1 MKKTHSSKTFTHIIL
16 WTSLL
21 FFIVAI
27 IWANYAI
34 LDEVT
39 TGQGKVIPSSEVQVI
54 QNLEGGIIQNI
65 FVKEGQIVKK
75 DQILMQIDN
84 TRFMASYAEAEK
96 KIDALEIEIIRL
108 NAEISDTKPVFPD
121 KFIKTYPHLV
131 QDQLSLYESRMRELN
146 QLKKSLELAQ
156 KELDLTRPLLK
167 GGSVSEVEVI
177 RLERSVSEIKGNIEK
192 FKSEELDKLNKART
206 ELFALI
212 EANKADKD
220 RLTRT
225 TVRSPV
231 YGIVKQIK
239 TTTIGGVV
247 QPGSDLLEIVPLD
260 DTLLIEAKIRPS
272 DIGFI
277 HPGQKAMVKITAYDF
292 SIYGG
297 LEGVVEHIS
306 ADTIIDEKTDKK
318 EESYYIVKV
327 RTDKNYLGTE
337 KKPLPII
344 PVMQATVDI
353 LTGQKSVLQYLLKP
367 IIKAKQSALRER

>member
-108 NAEISDTKPVFPD
+108 NAEVSDTKPVFPD

-206 ELFALI
+206 ELFALV

-327 RTDKNYLGTE
+327 RTEKNYLGTE

-344 PVMQATVDI
+344 PGMQATVDI

-367 IIKAKQSALRER
+367 ILKAKQSALRER

>member
-96 KIDALEIEIIRL
+96 KIDALEIEVIRL
-108 NAEISDTKPVFPD
+108 NAQISKTKPVFPE
-121 KFIKTYPHLV
+121 KFTKSYPRLV

-146 QLKKSLELAQ
+146 QLEIALELAQ
-156 KELDLTRPLLK
+156 KELNLTRPLLK

-177 RLERSVSEIKGNIEK
+177 RLERTVSEIKGNIEK

-206 ELFALI
+206 ELFALV

-277 HPGQKAMVKITAYDF
+277 HPGQKAIVKITAYDF

-327 RTDKNYLGTE
+327 RTEKNYLGTE

-344 PVMQATVDI
+344 PGMQATVDI

>member
-108 NAEISDTKPVFPD
+108 NAEISDTIPVFPD

-344 PVMQATVDI
+344 PGMQATVDI

>member
-1 MKKTHSSKTFTHIIL
+1 MKKTHSSKIFTHVIL
-16 WTSLL
+16 WASLL
-21 FFIVAI
+21 FFIAAI

-84 TRFMASYAEAEK
+84 TRFMSSYAEAEK
-96 KIDALEIEIIRL
+96 KFDALEIEIIRL
-108 NAEISDTKPVFPD
+108 NAEISNTKPVFPE
-121 KFIKTYPHLV
+121 KFTKTYPHLV

-146 QLKKSLELAQ
+146 QLEKSLELAQ
-156 KELDLTRPLLK
+156 KELNLTRPLLK
-167 GGSVSEVEVI
+167 GGSVSEVEII
-177 RLERSVSEIKGNIEK
+177 RLERTVSEIKGNIEK
-192 FKSEELDKLNKART
+192 FKSEELDRLNKARS

-239 TTTIGGVV
+239 MKTIGGVV

-297 LEGVVEHIS
+297 LDGVVEHIS

-327 RTDKNYLGTE
+327 RTEKNYLGTE
-337 KKPLPII
+337 KNPLPII
-344 PVMQATVDI
+344 PGMQATVDI
-353 LTGQKSVLQYLLKP
+353 LTGHKSVLQYLLKP
-367 IIKAKQSALRER
+367 ILKAKQSALRER

>member
-108 NAEISDTKPVFPD
+108 NAEISDTKHVFPD

-206 ELFALI
+206 ELFALV

-327 RTDKNYLGTE
+327 RTEKNYLGTE

-344 PVMQATVDI
+344 PGMQATVDI

-367 IIKAKQSALRER
+367 ILKAKQSALRER

>member
-1 MKKTHSSKTFTHIIL
+1 MKKTHSSKAFTHIIL

-96 KIDALEIEIIRL
+96 KIDALEIEIIRI
-108 NAEISDTKPVFPD
+108 NAEISNTKPVFPE
-121 KFIKTYPHLV
+121 KYTKIYPHLV
-131 QDQLSLYESRMRELN
+131 QDQLSLYESRMRELK
-146 QLKKSLELAQ
+146 QLETSLELAQ
-156 KELDLTRPLLK
+156 KELNLTRPLLK
-167 GGSVSEVEVI
+167 GGSVSEVEII
-177 RLERSVSEIKGNIEK
+177 RLERSVSEIKGSIEK
-192 FKSEELDKLNKART
+192 FKSEELDRLNKARS

-239 TTTIGGVV
+239 TNTIGGVV

-297 LEGVVEHIS
+297 LEGIVEHIS
-306 ADTIIDEKTDKK
+306 ADTIIDEQTDKK

-337 KKPLPII
+337 KNPLPII
-344 PVMQATVDI
+344 PGMQATVDI

>member
-1 MKKTHSSKTFTHIIL
+1 MKNTHKARTFTHIIL
-16 WTSLL
+16 WTSAL
-21 FFIVAI
+21 FIMVAI

-39 TGQGKVIPSSEVQVI
+39 TGQGKVIPSSEIQII
-54 QNLEGGIIQNI
+54 QNLEGGIIKNI
-65 FVKEGQIVKK
+65 LVKEGEIVKK

-84 TRFMASYAEAEK
+84 TRFMSSYDEAMK
-96 KIDALEIEIIRL
+96 KIDVLELEIIRI
-108 NAEISDTKPVFPD
+108 NAELSKTPPVFPEEL
-121 KFIKTYPHLV
+121 IKSQPNLV
-131 QDQLSLYESRMRELN
+131 KDQQSLYESRSRELN
-146 QLKKSLELAQ
+146 QLQVSLDLAQ

-167 GGSVSEVEVI
+167 NGSVSEVEVI
-177 RLERSVSEIKGNIEK
+177 RLDRTVNEIKGNIDK
-192 FKSEELDKLNKART
+192 FKSDELDKLNKARGD
-206 ELFALI
+206 LSALT

-231 YGIVKQIK
+231 YGIIKQIK

-247 QPGSDLLEIVPLD
+247 QPGSDIVEVVPLD

-297 LEGVVEHIS
+297 LEGEVTQIS
-306 ADTIIDEKTDKK
+306 ADTIIDETDKK
-318 EESYYIVKV
+318 NESFYVIRV
-327 RTDKNYLGTE
+327 RTNKNHLGIDS
-337 KKPLPII
+337 KPLPII
-344 PVMQATVDI
+344 PGMLATVDI
-353 LTGQKSVLQYLLKP
+353 LTGEKSVLAYILKP
-367 IIKAKQSALRER
+367 ILKAKQSALRER

>member
-1 MKKTHSSKTFTHIIL
+1 MSKTHKSRAFTHIIL
-16 WTSLL
+16 WTSA
-21 FFIVAI
+21 FFILVAI
-27 IWANYAI
+27 VWANYAI

-39 TGQGKVIPSSEVQVI
+39 TGEGKVIPSSEIQVI
-54 QNLEGGIIQNI
+54 QNLEGGIVQQIY
-65 FVKEGQIVKK
+65 VKEGEIVKK

-84 TRFMASYAEAEK
+84 TRFMSSYAEAEK
-96 KIDALEIEIIRL
+96 KIDSLELEIIRI
-108 NAEISDTKPVFPD
+108 NAEINQTQPDFPEEL
-121 KFIKTYPHLV
+121 KKNYPNLV
-131 QDQLSLYESRMRELN
+131 KDQQSLYESRMRELV
-146 QLKKSLELAQ
+146 QLTKSLELAQ
-156 KELDLTRPLLK
+156 KELDMTRPLLK
-167 GGSVSEVEVI
+167 NGSVSEVEVI
-177 RLERSVSEIKGNIEK
+177 RLDRTVNEIKGNIDK
-192 FKSEELDKLNKART
+192 FKSDELDKLNKARG
-206 ELFALI
+206 ELSALV

-231 YGIVKQIK
+231 YGIIKQIK

-247 QPGSDLLEIVPLD
+247 QPGSDIIEVVPLD

-297 LEGVVEHIS
+297 LEGEVEQIS
-306 ADTIIDEKTDKK
+306 ADTIIDENDKK
-318 EESYYIVKV
+318 NESYYVIRV
-327 RTDKNYLGTE
+327 RTYKNHLGTNQ
-337 KKPLPII
+337 KPLPII
-344 PVMQATVDI
+344 PGMMATVDI

>member
-206 ELFALI
+206 ELFALV

-327 RTDKNYLGTE
+327 RTEKNYLGTE

-344 PVMQATVDI
+344 PGMQATVDI

-367 IIKAKQSALRER
+367 ILKAKQSALRER

>member
-96 KIDALEIEIIRL
+96 KIDALEIEVIRL
-108 NAEISDTKPVFPD
+108 NAQISKTKPVFPE
-121 KFIKTYPHLV
+121 KFTKSYPRLV

-146 QLKKSLELAQ
+146 QLETALELAQ
-156 KELDLTRPLLK
+156 KELNLTRPLLK

-177 RLERSVSEIKGNIEK
+177 RLERTVSEIKGNIEK

-239 TTTIGGVV
+239 MKTIGGVV

-297 LEGVVEHIS
+297 LDGVVEHIS
-306 ADTIIDEKTDKK
+306 ADTIVDEQTDKK

-327 RTDKNYLGTE
+327 RTEKNYLGTE

-344 PVMQATVDI
+344 PGMQATVDI
-353 LTGQKSVLQYLLKP
+353 LTGQKAVLQYLLKP

>member
-1 MKKTHSSKTFTHIIL
+1 MKKTHSSKIFTHIIL
-16 WTSLL
+16 WASLL
-21 FFIVAI
+21 FFIAAI

-84 TRFMASYAEAEK
+84 TRFMSSYAEAEK

-108 NAEISDTKPVFPD
+108 NAEISNTKPVFPE
-121 KFIKTYPHLV
+121 KLTKTYPHLV

-146 QLKKSLELAQ
+146 QLEKSLELAQ
-156 KELDLTRPLLK
+156 KELNLTRPLLK

-177 RLERSVSEIKGNIEK
+177 RLERTVSEIKGSIEK
-192 FKSEELDKLNKART
+192 FKSEELDRLNKART

-239 TTTIGGVV
+239 TKTIGGVV
-247 QPGSDLLEIVPLD
+247 QPGNDLLEIVPLD

-297 LEGVVEHIS
+297 LEGIVEHIS
-306 ADTIIDEKTDKK
+306 ADTIIDEQTDKK

-327 RTDKNYLGTE
+327 RTEKNYLGTE
-337 KKPLPII
+337 KNPLPII
-344 PVMQATVDI
+344 PGMQATVDI

>member
-177 RLERSVSEIKGNIEK
+177 RLERSVSETKGNIEK

-206 ELFALI
+206 ELFALV

-327 RTDKNYLGTE
+327 RTEKNYLGTE

-344 PVMQATVDI
+344 PGMQATVDI

-367 IIKAKQSALRER
+367 ILKAKQSALRER

>member
-16 WTSLL
+16 WISLL

-108 NAEISDTKPVFPD
+108 NAEISDKKPVFPD

-206 ELFALI
+206 ELFALV

-327 RTDKNYLGTE
+327 RTEKNYLGTE

-344 PVMQATVDI
+344 PGMQATVDI

-367 IIKAKQSALRER
+367 ILKAKQSALRER